1 MRGIDEA
8 SIEREISTDVKFIYV
23 RGSRLVI
30 ERKYN
35 FLFEEVSV
43 NIGAALLLAVV
54 LVPILYYI
62 TTPIMVSFL
71 RVDLSW
77 LEPYCVPLPLV
88 LFLLMGGV
96 IALLRT
102 IITKKDARR
111 TIFDKS
117 KKIITFE
124 NERKGKTEIEKC
136 YSMSDI
142 KNVKVV
148 VDSYG
153 KLDIYLNSSTESIY
167 VIGDTKPNAPIVF
180 ETSVENE
187 RKLELA
193 HLIAELLGVPVIEKT

>member
-8 SIEREISTDVKFIYV
+8 SIEREISMDVKFIYV

-43 NIGAALLLAVV
+43 KIGAALLLAVV

-77 LEPYCVPLPLV
+77 LEPYLSLPFV

-96 IALLRT
+96 VALLRT
-102 IITKKDARR
+102 IITKR
-111 TIFDKS
+111 
-117 KKIITFE
+117 
-124 NERKGKTEIEKC
+124 C
-136 YSMSDI
+136 Q
-142 KNVKVV
+142 KNN
-148 VDSYG
+148 
-153 KLDIYLNSSTESIY
+153 L
-167 VIGDTKPNAPIVF
+167 
-180 ETSVENE
+180 
-187 RKLELA
+187 
-193 HLIAELLGVPVIEKT
+193 